1 MSTNVRIAEKLRK
14 FLSGHIIKNP
24 LYLALAVKAKISIRY
39 SPRQQLLLEENH
51 HLEVQHVAEQP
62 SDVIRRPVLTE
73 GRAAEIKV
81 P

>member
-1 MSTNVRIAEKLRK
+1 MSTNVRIVEKLWK

-24 LYLALAVKAKISIRY
+24 LYLALVVTAKISKRY

-51 HLEVQHVAEQP
+51 NLEVQHVAEQP
-62 SDVIRRPVLTE
+62 SDVICRLVLME
-73 GRAAEIKV
+73 ELAAEIKV